1 MDLLTVVEFA
11 YRDAF
16 QGKPEQI
23 GSLARTLLQKTEAL
37 LRAPTMKGLLTT
49 HMATFNIPRCKY
61 RPFSPS
67 SIHFK
72 NPDCKKMNFS
82 LDRYKDGFTEED
94 FSIVEDPFKRQMIK
108 RVFSMENSSVE
119 EKYKARKDAAIRKF

>member
-1 MDLLTVVEFA
+1 
-11 YRDAF
+11 
-16 QGKPEQI
+16 
-23 GSLARTLLQKTEAL
+23 
-37 LRAPTMKGLLTT
+37 
-49 HMATFNIPRCKY
+49 
-61 RPFSPS
+61 
-67 SIHFK
+67 
-72 NPDCKKMNFS
+72 MNFS